1 MKILFIGGTR
11 FVGLAMAREAIARGH
26 EVSIFHRSDK
36 IPVGTESATHLIGDR
51 TKDVTALQVG
61 NWDVAVDVCGYRP
74 HEIHAL
80 YDVFAGRIKKYVY
93 VSTVSVYADDIEPN
107 LDETAKLTDVSIL
120 DDKELITVPIDG
132 DTYGPLKVL
141 CEIAAHGHYSNLL
154 IIRPTYVIG
163 PDDYTNRFNFWVNK
177 FLKNE
182 KVAVPANTGTTFQ
195 YIDVRDLASFTIS
208 AIEKDLTGEFHVCE
222 TGTRFD
228 VVLEEIARATNSK
241 SELVVANSSDES
253 EFPLWSANDSG
264 VLAMNPAKA
273 KNAGLVTRPLAQT
286 IKDIVSEIS

>member
-51 TKDVTALQVG
+51 TKDFTALQVG
-61 NWDVAVDVCGYRP
+61 NWDVVVDVCGYRP

-80 YDVFAGRIKKYVY
+80 YDVFAGRIDKYVY
-93 VSTVSVYADDIEPN
+93 VSTVSVYADDIDPN
-107 LDETAKLTDVSIL
+107 LDETATLTDVSIL
-120 DDKELITVPIDG
+120 EDKELITVPIDG
-132 DTYGPLKVL
+132 DTYGALKVL

-182 KVAVPANTGTTFQ
+182 KVAVPANTGTTLQ

-228 VVLEEIARATNSK
+228 VVLEEIALATNSK

-264 VLAMNPAKA
+264 VLAMDPTKA
-273 KNAGLVTRPLAQT
+273 KSAGLVTRPLAQT